1 MKNYTHTKFGVF
13 IILLTFISLT
23 GCYRRNFEIEPYPSV
38 DADNPSYGKLL
49 IKVPQNELDTV
60 VIKKANYKITG
71 SFLDYPIIELVY
83 NDSRY
88 RKGQRYLDW
97 HFGDLMP
104 VLIEER
110 DHKFPDTR
118 NNERPLPNQQ
128 GTYML
133 PRYPAGFEIKTVD
146 IDDAVRIFWVGLY
159 EKTRRSSQSYTVV
172 YPRLGV
178 DHSGKCKDP
187 ILKLTPHRV
196 KTRYYFVDKKYINK
210 NYVYPEKVI
219 TNKMIEEAEKYLLTS
234 PYTVITLDMSQ
245 LSVCL
250 YPIKPTN

>member
-1 MKNYTHTKFGVF
+1 MKNMYDRKIKFF
-13 IILLTFISLT
+13 IILLAFFELT
-23 GCYRRNFEIEPYPSV
+23 GCMRREGEREPYPAPDPV
-38 DADNPSYGKLL
+38 NPTYGKLV
-49 IKVPQNELDTV
+49 IQVPQNERDTV

-71 SFLDYPIIELVY
+71 SFFDSHADLVY
-83 NDSRY
+83 NNAHY
-88 RKGQRYLDW
+88 IKGQRYLDW
-97 HFGDLMP
+97 RLGDLTP
-104 VLIEER
+104 KIETIRDWKLPDER
-110 DHKFPDTR
+110 QKVFSLPD
-118 NNERPLPNQQ
+118 QQ
-128 GTYML
+128 GVYVL
-133 PRYPAGFEIKTVD
+133 PRYPEGFELKTVD
-146 IDDAVRIFWVGLY
+146 IDEAVRIFWVGLY
-159 EKTRRSSQSYTVV
+159 EKTRRSSQSYTVI

-187 ILKLTPHRV
+187 ILKLIPHRV
-196 KTRYYFVDKKYINK
+196 STRYYFVDKKDINN